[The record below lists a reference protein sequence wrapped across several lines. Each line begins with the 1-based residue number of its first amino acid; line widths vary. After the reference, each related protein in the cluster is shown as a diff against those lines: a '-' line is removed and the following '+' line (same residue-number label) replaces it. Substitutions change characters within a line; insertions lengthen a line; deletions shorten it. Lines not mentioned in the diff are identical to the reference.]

1 MTNPISGSGPGPLVP
16 NKTTAS
22 TPGES
27 TSVGSSPRSSSEIA
41 TSLVAPTISAPVPE
55 PTGPSTPTATIDL
68 SSRGQAAV
76 ALMRG
81 ADQVAKGYSSA
92 ALETLATKI
101 SQAIYSP
108 PPESVAKALIS
119 YELRFLKGS

>member
-1 MTNPISGSGPGPLVP
+1 
-16 NKTTAS
+16 
-22 TPGES
+22 
-27 TSVGSSPRSSSEIA
+27 
-41 TSLVAPTISAPVPE
+41 
-55 PTGPSTPTATIDL
+55 
-68 SSRGQAAV
+68 
-76 ALMRG
+76 MRG